1 MSQNKPVLYNRPPI
15 MIIANIVNTKRIV
28 EALQSRNKLNVTGL
42 VGSSRALF
50 ILGLT
55 EYFPQVIFIVNEE
68 NIDKR
73 YGQLKRL
80 EDQTLLINEENP
92 YYTASK
98 IIVTTRDFLWQSIQ
112 VKEAVTFSENHNINV
127 EDVITKLN
135 QIGYTREDI
144 VEEAGEF
151 ALRGGILDI
160 YESGGVPV
168 RLELYGDQISSI
180 REFNVQTQRSV
191 ESIPSV
197 TLRLA
202 KPMSPRPLLELTNT
216 EAVAVSEM
224 DIELAVPHIVIG
236 TTGEFI
242 YSFSQPFEYFGDL
255 TKLKEDIK
263 KRNYVFKF
271 FTTHKSLAE
280 RLKTILGEIEIHHI
294 PLERGFLDRN
304 TKIAYIT
311 ETEIFGEIRRKK
323 PAYRGLFI
331 DDLMGLKEGDYVVHS
346 DYGIGQFKE
355 LTLVDFEKRKV
366 ECLRIDYAGTD
377 KVYLPIERM
386 NLLERYI
393 ATREQPPKLS
403 KLGTEVWLKAKN
415 RVKKA
420 TERLAIDLLN
430 LYTRRSQEKGFSFSQ
445 DTMEMNELEASFPYE
460 ETPDQKKAI
469 QDVKLDMETPKP
481 AERLI
486 CGDVGYGKTEI
497 ALRAAFKAAL
507 DSKQTMILCPTTLLA
522 FQHYTTFKKRLEP
535 FPLTV
540 EMVSRF
546 RKKEE
551 LKKILKDIAK
561 GGIDIAIGT
570 HRLLQPDVQF
580 KDLAL
585 LIIDEEQRFGVVQK
599 EKIKNLKPGIDTF
612 YLSATPIP
620 RTLYMGLT
628 GLKDISNIYTPPP
641 GRKDI
646 ITKIIYYDEDEI
658 RKIIQIELSRGGQV
672 IFLHNRIQTIETVR
686 AKLHKI
692 MPSLKICLLHG
703 QMREDIT
710 AKRMVDFLE
719 AKYDLLLSTAIVES
733 GLDMPRVNT
742 IIVDYAHRFGLADLH
757 QLRGRIGRSDVQG
770 YAHFIIPS
778 RRRITDEAN
787 KRLSALASYT
797 SLGSGFRLALRDM
810 EIRGVGNLLGKEQSG
825 HVNSIGY
832 RLYIKILG
840 KAVSELQG
848 KKILQEPILDLRME
862 AYFPSSYIASAYER
876 TALYKRL
883 LNVESKF
890 ELHSINEEIIDRFGR
905 YPEEVKNLFLLSKIR
920 LRARE
925 LGATEVVRRD
935 KQFVFYKA
943 GKVIK
948 KEGYSTR

>member
-1 MSQNKPVLYNRPPI
+1 
-15 MIIANIVNTKRIV
+15 
-28 EALQSRNKLNVTGL
+28 
-42 VGSSRALF
+42 
-50 ILGLT
+50 
-55 EYFPQVIFIVNEE
+55 
-68 NIDKR
+68 
-73 YGQLKRL
+73 
-80 EDQTLLINEENP
+80 
-92 YYTASK
+92 
-98 IIVTTRDFLWQSIQ
+98 
-112 VKEAVTFSENHNINV
+112 
-127 EDVITKLN
+127 
-135 QIGYTREDI
+135 
-144 VEEAGEF
+144 
-151 ALRGGILDI
+151 
-160 YESGGVPV
+160 
-168 RLELYGDQISSI
+168 
-180 REFNVQTQRSV
+180 
-191 ESIPSV
+191 
-197 TLRLA
+197 
-202 KPMSPRPLLELTNT
+202 
-216 EAVAVSEM
+216 
-224 DIELAVPHIVIG
+224 
-236 TTGEFI
+236 
-242 YSFSQPFEYFGDL
+242 
-255 TKLKEDIK
+255 
-263 KRNYVFKF
+263 
-271 FTTHKSLAE
+271 
-280 RLKTILGEIEIHHI
+280 
-294 PLERGFLDRN
+294 
-304 TKIAYIT
+304 
-311 ETEIFGEIRRKK
+311 
-323 PAYRGLFI
+323 
-331 DDLMGLKEGDYVVHS
+331 
-346 DYGIGQFKE
+346 
-355 LTLVDFEKRKV
+355 
-366 ECLRIDYAGTD
+366 
-377 KVYLPIERM
+377 
-386 NLLERYI
+386 
-393 ATREQPPKLS
+393 
-403 KLGTEVWLKAKN
+403 
-415 RVKKA
+415 
-420 TERLAIDLLN
+420 
-430 LYTRRSQEKGFSFSQ
+430 
-445 DTMEMNELEASFPYE
+445 
-460 ETPDQKKAI
+460 
-469 QDVKLDMETPKP
+469 METPKP

-551 LKKILKDIAK
+551 LKKILKDLAK

-580 KDLAL
+580 EDLAL

-658 RKIIQIELSRGGQV
+658 RKIIQVELSRGGQV

-703 QMREDIT
+703 QMR
-710 AKRMVDFLE
+710 
-719 AKYDLLLSTAIVES
+719 
-733 GLDMPRVNT
+733 GVNT

-840 KAVSELQG
+840 K
-848 KKILQEPILDLRME
+848 
-862 AYFPSSYIASAYER
+862 SYIEKTYER

-883 LNVESKF
+883 LDIESEF
-890 ELHSINEEIIDRFGR
+890 ELKKIAEEIVDRFGK

-925 LGATEVVRRD
+925 LGATEVVRRGE
-935 KQFVFYKA
+935 QFVFHKE
-943 GKVIK
+943 GKVIHRTGVK
-948 KEGYSTR
+948 YELLTLRTLYIEFNKIIRRNYGKEI

>member
-1 MSQNKPVLYNRPPI
+1 
-15 MIIANIVNTKRIV
+15 
-28 EALQSRNKLNVTGL
+28 
-42 VGSSRALF
+42 
-50 ILGLT
+50 
-55 EYFPQVIFIVNEE
+55 
-68 NIDKR
+68 
-73 YGQLKRL
+73 
-80 EDQTLLINEENP
+80 
-92 YYTASK
+92 
-98 IIVTTRDFLWQSIQ
+98 
-112 VKEAVTFSENHNINV
+112 
-127 EDVITKLN
+127 
-135 QIGYTREDI
+135 
-144 VEEAGEF
+144 
-151 ALRGGILDI
+151 
-160 YESGGVPV
+160 
-168 RLELYGDQISSI
+168 
-180 REFNVQTQRSV
+180 
-191 ESIPSV
+191 
-197 TLRLA
+197 
-202 KPMSPRPLLELTNT
+202 
-216 EAVAVSEM
+216 
-224 DIELAVPHIVIG
+224 
-236 TTGEFI
+236 
-242 YSFSQPFEYFGDL
+242 
-255 TKLKEDIK
+255 
-263 KRNYVFKF
+263 
-271 FTTHKSLAE
+271 
-280 RLKTILGEIEIHHI
+280 
-294 PLERGFLDRN
+294 
-304 TKIAYIT
+304 
-311 ETEIFGEIRRKK
+311 
-323 PAYRGLFI
+323 
-331 DDLMGLKEGDYVVHS
+331 
-346 DYGIGQFKE
+346 
-355 LTLVDFEKRKV
+355 
-366 ECLRIDYAGTD
+366 
-377 KVYLPIERM
+377 
-386 NLLERYI
+386 
-393 ATREQPPKLS
+393 
-403 KLGTEVWLKAKN
+403 
-415 RVKKA
+415 
-420 TERLAIDLLN
+420 
-430 LYTRRSQEKGFSFSQ
+430 
-445 DTMEMNELEASFPYE
+445 MNELEASFPYE

-551 LKKILKDIAK
+551 LKKILKDLAK

-580 KDLAL
+580 EDLAL

-658 RKIIQIELSRGGQV
+658 RKIIQVELSRSGQV

-848 KKILQEPILDLRME
+848 KKILQEPILDLKME
-862 AYFPSSYIASAYER
+862 AYFPSSYIEKTYER

-883 LNVESKF
+883 LDIESEF
-890 ELHSINEEIIDRFGR
+890 ELKKIAEEIVDRFGK

-925 LGATEVVRRD
+925 LGATEVVRRG
-935 KQFVFYKA
+935 KQFVFHKE
-943 GKVIK
+943 GKVIHRTGIK
-948 KEGYSTR
+948 S